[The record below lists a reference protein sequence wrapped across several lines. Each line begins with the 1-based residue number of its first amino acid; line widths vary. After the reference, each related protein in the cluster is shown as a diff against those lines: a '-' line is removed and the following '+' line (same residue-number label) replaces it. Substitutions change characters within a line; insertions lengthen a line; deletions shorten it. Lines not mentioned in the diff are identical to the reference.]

1 MAKRLTVAQLSTEI
15 EDLRARLETSQR
27 MCQEL
32 QTELSALS
40 AKSVRTNPAKRWE
53 PGPERQALIA
63 KYQELRSQ
71 GKRAVIRGTTV
82 VTY

>member
-1 MAKRLTVAQLSTEI
+1 MAKRLTVAQLTAEI
-15 EDLRARLETSQR
+15 EDLRARLETSQQL
-27 MCQEL
+27 CAQL
-32 QTELSALS
+32 QAQVATCSAMTQQLR
-40 AKSVRTNPAKRWE
+40 KHWE
-53 PGPERQALIA
+53 PSPERRALIA